1 MPVDRVTSAPM
12 MDVRRPSWGQMT
24 QATGRGILAAMV
36 ITYHGGECIKA
47 SAGDTTLVFGPISK
61 QSKNLKPTNFGA
73 DITFVSLN
81 HADMNGADETAR
93 GDNEPFVINGPGE
106 YEVSG
111 ITVHG
116 FRTVSNYPGGGGA
129 SGGGEQGNTIYLVS
143 FDGMTLLYLG
153 ALTEP
158 KLNTKILED
167 IDTID
172 VLFVPVGS
180 DGVLSPAEAHKLA
193 VQLEARA
200 IVPIHHGDIGEKG
213 ALKHFLKESSA
224 EDVKPTEKLT
234 VKKKDTAV
242 MQGQVVVLGA

>member
-1 MPVDRVTSAPM
+1 
-12 MDVRRPSWGQMT
+12 
-24 QATGRGILAAMV
+24 MV

-93 GDNEPFVINGPGE
+93 GGSEPMVINGPGE

-116 FRTVSNYPGGGGA
+116 FRTTSQYD
-129 SGGGEQGNTIYLVS
+129 GEERGNTIYLVS
-143 FDGMTLLYLG
+143 FDNMTILYLG
-153 ALTEP
+153 ALAEP
-158 KLNTKILED
+158 KLNAKILED
-167 IDTID
+167 IETID
-172 VLFVPVGS
+172 VLFVPIGGG
-180 DGVLSPAEAHKLA
+180 GVLTPAEAQKLA

-200 IVPIHHGDIGEKG
+200 IVPMHYGDIGEKD
-213 ALKHFLKESSA
+213 ALKQFLKEASA

-234 VKKKDTAV
+234 VKPKDTAV